1 MILYYKY
8 IFQKYRK
15 EIIFKMKKTSFYI
28 LIALIIIT
36 TMINL
41 ILFSKILQSNS
52 KNNKEASLESNT
64 EETIQEKSEED
75 IAKEELESLQKMT
88 ERDRMEYYFSK
99 FIKYIK
105 NKKYTDAYNL
115 LYPEFRE
122 NYFKTQEEFKEYAK
136 KTYPSSVG
144 FSYNDIERQGS
155 IYVLVITVIDTN
167 KNKGEERTQRI
178 VIKENDF
185 NDFVISFQ
193 VI

>member
-1 MILYYKY
+1 
-8 IFQKYRK
+8 
-15 EIIFKMKKTSFYI
+15 MKKVSFYI
-28 LIALIIIT
+28 LIVLIVIVTI
-36 TMINL
+36 INL
-41 ILFSKILQSNS
+41 ILFKKIMQRETNKSAVI
-52 KNNKEASLESNT
+52 NNTTT
-64 EETIQEKSEED
+64 EEVTETKSEED
-75 IAKEELESLQKMT
+75 EAAEELAKLQKMT

-105 NKKYTDAYNL
+105 NEEYTEAYNL

-122 NYFKTQEEFKEYAK
+122 NYFKTQEEFKNYAK

-155 IYVLVITVIDTN
+155 IYVLIISVIDTN
-167 KNKGEERTQRI
+167 KKIGEEKTQRI

-185 NDFVISFQ
+185 NNFILSFQ

>member
-1 MILYYKY
+1 
-8 IFQKYRK
+8 
-15 EIIFKMKKTSFYI
+15 MKKISFYI
-28 LIALIIIT
+28 IIALIIIIT
-36 TMINL
+36 IINL
-41 ILFSKILQSNS
+41 ILFSKILQGNS
-52 KNNKEASLESNT
+52 KKSKEVSLESNT

-105 NKKYTDAYNL
+105 NENYTEAYNL

-122 NYFKTQEEFKEYAK
+122 KYFKTQEEFRDYAK

-185 NDFVISFQ
+185 NDFVLSFQ

>member
-1 MILYYKY
+1 
-8 IFQKYRK
+8 
-15 EIIFKMKKTSFYI
+15 MKKTSFYI
-28 LIALIIIT
+28 LIGLIVIT
-36 TMINL
+36 TIVNL
-41 ILFSKILQSNS
+41 ILFSKIMQKENKSNRNVTS
-52 KNNKEASLESNT
+52 ADTVQENIEES
-64 EETIQEKSEED
+64 KSEEEL
-75 IAKEELESLQKMT
+75 AKEELEKLQKMT

-105 NKKYTDAYNL
+105 NEKYTEAYNL

-122 NYFKTQEEFKEYAK
+122 KYFKTQEEFRDYAK

-167 KNKGEERTQRI
+167 KKIGEEKSQRI
-178 VIKENDF
+178 VIQENDF
-185 NDFVISFQ
+185 NDFVLSFQ

>member
-1 MILYYKY
+1 
-8 IFQKYRK
+8 
-15 EIIFKMKKTSFYI
+15 MKKTSFYI

-52 KNNKEASLESNT
+52 KNSKEASLESNT

-115 LYPEFRE
+115 LYPDFRE

-185 NDFVISFQ
+185 NDFVLSFQ